1 MIRVV
6 CLLIGYMFGLIQT
19 SYILGRIKGI
29 DIREYGSGN
38 AGTTNTLRVLGKK
51 AGLIVFLVDLFKT
64 IIPVALTGIII
75 ANTSLNDKYGDMIYL
90 LKLYTGLGAVLGHN
104 FPFYLKFKGGK
115 GIAASG
121 GMILGY
127 HWIFVPI
134 DFVIFFGTFALTHY
148 VSLAS
153 ILLLFGF
160 FVQMVIMAVFGWSF
174 FAGVTTAVTV
184 EICILTFIISFM
196 AIFRHRANIKRLLDG
211 CERKTYLGK
220 KKSEQ

>member
-1 MIRVV
+1 
-6 CLLIGYMFGLIQT
+6 
-19 SYILGRIKGI
+19 
-29 DIREYGSGN
+29 
-38 AGTTNTLRVLGKK
+38 
-51 AGLIVFLVDLFKT
+51 
-64 IIPVALTGIII
+64 
-75 ANTSLNDKYGDMIYL
+75 
-90 LKLYTGLGAVLGHN
+90 
-104 FPFYLKFKGGK
+104 
-115 GIAASG
+115 
-121 GMILGY
+121 MILGY

-174 FAGVTTAVTV
+174 FAGLTTAVTV